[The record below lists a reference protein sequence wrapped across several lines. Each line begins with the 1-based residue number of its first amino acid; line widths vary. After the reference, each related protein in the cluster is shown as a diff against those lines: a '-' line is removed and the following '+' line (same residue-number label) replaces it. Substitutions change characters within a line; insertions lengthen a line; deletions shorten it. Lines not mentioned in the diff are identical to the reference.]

1 MFHLINLPRTLL
13 PVLTLGI
20 TGGGGRGFL
29 DKRSNKIA
37 MEIIVNDS
45 KMINQL
51 IKQLIN

>member
-1 MFHLINLPRTLL
+1 M

-37 MEIIVNDS
+37 AKIIEIAA
-45 KMINQL
+45 K
-51 IKQLIN
+51 